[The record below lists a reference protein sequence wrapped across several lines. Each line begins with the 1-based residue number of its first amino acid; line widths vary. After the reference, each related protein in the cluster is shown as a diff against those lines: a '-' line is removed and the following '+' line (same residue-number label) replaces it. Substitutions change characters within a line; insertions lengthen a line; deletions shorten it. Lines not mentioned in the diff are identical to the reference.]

1 MDTWD
6 SEWQERQQQI
16 DAVERDDKYAAEDAA
31 EGEALKQAVS
41 KASDWAWDAVKPV
54 IDEYANSMAKAVI
67 AEKTEAPS
75 DVLDMMVNRLGVE
88 ADDEW
93 LIEAIGRS
101 ARHIDVV
108 DTVSD
113 AVYHAV
119 LNALDGNE

>member
-16 DAVERDDKYAAEDAA
+16 DAVEHDDEYAAEDTAKR
-31 EGEALKQAVS
+31 EAREEAVS
-41 KASDWAWDAVKPV
+41 KAFDSAWDAVKPV
-54 IDEYANSMAKAVI
+54 IDEYAKSMAKAVI
-67 AEKTEAPS
+67 AEKTEAPP
-75 DVLDMMVNRLGVE
+75 DVLDMMANRLGVE

-108 DTVSD
+108 DIVSD
-113 AVYHAV
+113 AVSEAV
-119 LNALDGNE
+119 FNALDGSE

>member
-16 DAVERDDKYAAEDAA
+16 DAVEHDDEYAAEDTAKR
-31 EGEALKQAVS
+31 EAREEAVS
-41 KASDWAWDAVKPV
+41 KAFDLAWDAVKPV
-54 IDEYANSMAKAVI
+54 IAEYAKSMAKAVI
-67 AEKTEAPS
+67 AEKTEAPP
-75 DVLDMMVNRLGVE
+75 DVLDMMANRLGVE

-113 AVYHAV
+113 AVSEAV
-119 LNALDGNE
+119 FNALDGSE